1 VSLKI
6 IAIVPELLV
15 GVRIE
20 EAAKRIG
27 ATVASVSSQEA
38 ALARLADSG
47 ADLIVVDLGVNG
59 LDLAGIVASGRARGA
74 TVIAFGPHVD
84 ADRRRAAQRA
94 GIERVFARSRF
105 LKALPTVL
113 EDAMRVKPK
122 ASRYP

>member
-1 VSLKI
+1 M
-6 IAIVPELLV
+6 

-27 ATVASVSSQEA
+27 ATVASVSSEEA

-59 LDLAGIVASGRARGA
+59 LDLAGIAASGRTRGA

>member
-1 VSLKI
+1 MSLKI

-27 ATVASVSSQEA
+27 ATVASVSSEEA
-38 ALARLADSG
+38 ALARLADGG

-94 GIERVFARSRF
+94 GIERVFPRSKF
-105 LKALPTVL
+105 LKTLPTVL
-113 EDAMRVKPK
+113 EEACGS
-122 ASRYP
+122 SRRAQ

>member
-1 VSLKI
+1 MKI

-38 ALARLADSG
+38 ALARLAESG
-47 ADLIVVDLGVNG
+47 ADLIVVDLGMNG
-59 LDLAGIVASGRARGA
+59 LDLSAIVAGARAVGA

-84 ADRRRAAQRA
+84 VDRRKAAQRA
-94 GIERVFARSRF
+94 GIERVFPRSRF
-105 LKALPTVL
+105 LKTLPTVL

>member
-1 VSLKI
+1 MKI

-27 ATVASVSSQEA
+27 ATVASVSSGEE

-47 ADLIVVDLGVNG
+47 ADLIVVDLGMDG
-59 LDLAGIVASGRARGA
+59 LDLAAIVASSRASGA

-84 ADRRRAAQRA
+84 VDSLRAAQRA
-94 GIERVFARSRF
+94 GIERVFPRSRF
-105 LKALPTVL
+105 LKALPRIL
-113 EDAMRVKPK
+113 DDAMRAGPK
-122 ASRYP
+122 GAMNP